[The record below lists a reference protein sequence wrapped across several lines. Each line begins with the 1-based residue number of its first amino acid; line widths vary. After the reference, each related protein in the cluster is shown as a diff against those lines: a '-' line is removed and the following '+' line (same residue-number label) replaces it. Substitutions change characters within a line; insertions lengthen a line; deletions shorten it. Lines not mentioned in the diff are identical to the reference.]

1 MKFSMKLALSLTTCG
16 LALMSVSQSAKATC
30 SAEPYTGSICYTAAT
45 YCPQD
50 YLDADGRDMQINSYQ
65 ALYSLIGVQYGGSG
79 STFKLPDL
87 RARLAIG
94 QGPNLPQGTQR
105 GADSVQLT
113 VNQMPVHNHAAVRT
127 TPLVTTVVVNAS
139 ASNGTSAA
147 PTAAENQLSALTGPA
162 AKAYVA
168 PGGTQVALSGTS
180 ATTTG
185 GAIGVSNSGSS
196 QPFSII
202 PTETTLRACIAV
214 NGLYP
219 PRP

>member
-1 MKFSMKLALSLTTCG
+1 M
-16 LALMSVSQSAKATC
+16 
-30 SAEPYTGSICYTAAT
+30 
-45 YCPQD
+45 
-50 YLDADGRDMQINSYQ
+50 
-65 ALYSLIGVQYGGSG
+65 
-79 STFKLPDL
+79 
-87 RARLAIG
+87 
-94 QGPNLPQGTQR
+94 
-105 GADSVQLT
+105 QLT

>member
-1 MKFSMKLALSLTTCG
+1 M
-16 LALMSVSQSAKATC
+16 
-30 SAEPYTGSICYTAAT
+30 
-45 YCPQD
+45 
-50 YLDADGRDMQINSYQ
+50 
-65 ALYSLIGVQYGGSG
+65 
-79 STFKLPDL
+79 
-87 RARLAIG
+87 
-94 QGPNLPQGTQR
+94 
-105 GADSVQLT
+105 QLT
-113 VNQMPVHNHAAVRT
+113 VNQMPTHNHAAVQT
-127 TPLVTTVVVNAS
+127 TPPVTTVVVNAS
-139 ASNGTSAA
+139 GNVGTSAT
-147 PTAAENQLSALTGPA
+147 PTATESQLSALTGPA